1 MKTIHMYVYLVYS
14 TYDYNGKNMFWNN
27 IVSTHGQKINL
38 QIYIIN
44 TIILHKK
51 KKAFK
56 QLWISSNLDSS

>member
-27 IVSTHGQKINL
+27 IS
-38 QIYIIN
+38 
-44 TIILHKK
+44 LHTWPENKFANIHYQYNYFTQK